1 MLSAKYIKNRNS
13 ISNDIKTINSS
24 KNFKRLHL
32 DIPNSNSS
40 NSVEKNKILKL
51 LNFDHMKKI
60 NISEMNNKIT
70 EPNKIIF
77 SNLRLRN
84 LQILSNDSS
93 LNKLGKST
101 LDVNK
106 MFGKIKLPKNK
117 EKEEIKKV
125 HNEKFFSF
133 KNEYILKFAKNA
145 EYFNTF
151 EKNSEL
157 ISENRKDNF
166 NENFKKIKRMLKN
179 ITNIFFNDY
188 KVKINNDEDS
198 KLEIFDRKSGFYK
211 YKTNLKA
218 KSNKSLDLPR
228 IFATLPNEDISDLS
242 IIEKNSV
249 CESKMDENLNIKN
262 KDIISG
268 WHQFCTLMN
277 KFISLIFTELR
288 ENKENIRKLNQKLKD
303 YEVRL
308 ENSTKEI
315 DKMQSFLSKYE
326 VNSKIFLKIK
336 NEKEIEKV
344 KSIFNKKEN
353 EYILSNFRLKNEIK
367 NLTSLLDENQK
378 YYHKCKELE
387 NDINKGKQ
395 KNEELK
401 YFYNQELQAKN
412 MENIIHTEK
421 EEQLELKIKE
431 LEKVIKGLQNDKDEY
446 KKKYIENQ
454 IKVKNLSMN
463 MNERNEN
470 ILMQNEEIEWFVR
483 EYGKLN
489 NNYLNIKRDLN
500 NIENSLLNKMK
511 KQEGNIT
518 KDEKNSNN
526 KEEEDDNNE
535 SENSFLE
542 NMFQI
547 K

>member
-13 ISNDIKTINSS
+13 ISNDIKNINSS

-106 MFGKIKLPKNK
+106 MFGKINFPKNK

-179 ITNIFFNDY
+179 ITNLFFNDY

-288 ENKENIRKLNQKLKD
+288 ENKENIRKQNQKLKD

>member
-13 ISNDIKTINSS
+13 ISNDIKNINSS

-106 MFGKIKLPKNK
+106 MFGKINLPKNK

-288 ENKENIRKLNQKLKD
+288 ENKENIRKQNQKLKD

-431 LEKVIKGLQNDKDEY
+431 LEKVIQGLQNDKDEY

-489 NNYLNIKRDLN
+489 NNYLNIKRDLS

-511 KQEGNIT
+511 KQEGNNT

-526 KEEEDDNNE
+526 KEEEDDENE

>member
-13 ISNDIKTINSS
+13 ISNDIKNINSS

-106 MFGKIKLPKNK
+106 MFGKINLPKNK

-179 ITNIFFNDY
+179 ITNLFFNDY

-268 WHQFCTLMN
+268 WYQFCTLMN

-288 ENKENIRKLNQKLKD
+288 ENKENIRKQNQKLKD

-431 LEKVIKGLQNDKDEY
+431 LEKVIQGLQNDKDEY

>member
-13 ISNDIKTINSS
+13 ISNDIKNINSS

-106 MFGKIKLPKNK
+106 MFGKINLPKNK

-179 ITNIFFNDY
+179 ITNLFFNDY

-431 LEKVIKGLQNDKDEY
+431 LEKVIQGLQNDKDEY

-489 NNYLNIKRDLN
+489 NNYLNIKRDLS

-511 KQEGNIT
+511 KQEGNDT

-526 KEEEDDNNE
+526 KEEEDDKNE

>member
-13 ISNDIKTINSS
+13 ISNDIKNINSS

-106 MFGKIKLPKNK
+106 MFGKINLPKNK

-179 ITNIFFNDY
+179 ITNLFFNDY

-431 LEKVIKGLQNDKDEY
+431 LEKVIQGLQNDKDEY

-489 NNYLNIKRDLN
+489 NNYLNIKRDLS

-511 KQEGNIT
+511 KQEGNNT

-526 KEEEDDNNE
+526 KEEEDDENE

>member
-13 ISNDIKTINSS
+13 ISNDIKNINSS

-106 MFGKIKLPKNK
+106 MFGKINLPKNK

-179 ITNIFFNDY
+179 ITNLFFNDY

-288 ENKENIRKLNQKLKD
+288 ENKENIRKQNQKLKD

-511 KQEGNIT
+511 KQEGNNT

>member
-13 ISNDIKTINSS
+13 ISNDIKNINSS

-106 MFGKIKLPKNK
+106 MFGKINLPKNK

-179 ITNIFFNDY
+179 ITNLFFNDY

-242 IIEKNSV
+242 IIEKNSI

-431 LEKVIKGLQNDKDEY
+431 LEKVIQGLQNDKDEY

>member
-13 ISNDIKTINSS
+13 ISNDIKNINSS

-106 MFGKIKLPKNK
+106 MFGKINLPKNK

-166 NENFKKIKRMLKN
+166 NENFKKIKGMLKN
-179 ITNIFFNDY
+179 ITNLFFNDY

-288 ENKENIRKLNQKLKD
+288 ENKENIRKQNQKLKD

>member
-13 ISNDIKTINSS
+13 ISNDIKNINSS

-106 MFGKIKLPKNK
+106 MFGKINLPKNK

-401 YFYNQELQAKN
+401 DYFNQELQVKN

-431 LEKVIKGLQNDKDEY
+431 LEKVIQGLQNDKDEY

>member
-13 ISNDIKTINSS
+13 ISNDKKNINSS

-106 MFGKIKLPKNK
+106 MFGKINLPKNK

-179 ITNIFFNDY
+179 ITNLFFNDY

-268 WHQFCTLMN
+268 WYQFCTLMN

-511 KQEGNIT
+511 KQEGNNT

-526 KEEEDDNNE
+526 KEEEDDQNE

>member
-13 ISNDIKTINSS
+13 ISNDIKNINSS

-106 MFGKIKLPKNK
+106 MFGKINLPKNK

-166 NENFKKIKRMLKN
+166 NENFKKIKGMLKN
-179 ITNIFFNDY
+179 ITNLFFNDY

-288 ENKENIRKLNQKLKD
+288 ENKENIRKQNQKLKD

-431 LEKVIKGLQNDKDEY
+431 LEKVIQGLQNDKDEY

>member
-13 ISNDIKTINSS
+13 ISNDKKNINSS

-106 MFGKIKLPKNK
+106 MFGKINLPKNK

-268 WHQFCTLMN
+268 WYQFCTLMN

-431 LEKVIKGLQNDKDEY
+431 LEKVIQGLQNDKDEY

-518 KDEKNSNN
+518 KDEKSSNN

>member
-13 ISNDIKTINSS
+13 ISNDIKNINSS

-106 MFGKIKLPKNK
+106 MFGKINLPKNK

-179 ITNIFFNDY
+179 ITNLFFNDY

-268 WHQFCTLMN
+268 WYQFCTLMN

-431 LEKVIKGLQNDKDEY
+431 LEKVIQGLQNDKDEY

-526 KEEEDDNNE
+526 KEEEDDQNE

>member
-13 ISNDIKTINSS
+13 ISNDIKNINSS

-106 MFGKIKLPKNK
+106 MFGKINLPKNK

-431 LEKVIKGLQNDKDEY
+431 LEKVIQGLQNDKDEY

>member
-13 ISNDIKTINSS
+13 ISNDIKNINSS

-84 LQILSNDSS
+84 LQILSNDLS

-106 MFGKIKLPKNK
+106 MFGKINLPKNK

-125 HNEKFFSF
+125 HNEQFFSF

-179 ITNIFFNDY
+179 ITNLFFNDY

-288 ENKENIRKLNQKLKD
+288 ENKENIRKQNQKLKD

>member
-13 ISNDIKTINSS
+13 ISNDIKNINSS

-106 MFGKIKLPKNK
+106 MFGKINLPKNK

-179 ITNIFFNDY
+179 ITNLFFNDY

-431 LEKVIKGLQNDKDEY
+431 LEKVIQGLQNDKDEY

-489 NNYLNIKRDLN
+489 NNYLNIKRDLS

-511 KQEGNIT
+511 KQEGNNT

-526 KEEEDDNNE
+526 KEEEDDKNE

>member
-13 ISNDIKTINSS
+13 ISNDKKNINSS

-106 MFGKIKLPKNK
+106 MFGKINLPKNK

-288 ENKENIRKLNQKLKD
+288 ENKENIRKQNQKLKD

-431 LEKVIKGLQNDKDEY
+431 LEKVIQGLQNDKDEY

>member
-106 MFGKIKLPKNK
+106 MFGKINLPKNK

-179 ITNIFFNDY
+179 ITNLFFNDY

-288 ENKENIRKLNQKLKD
+288 ENKENIRKLNQKFKD

-431 LEKVIKGLQNDKDEY
+431 LEKVIKGLKNDKDEY

-489 NNYLNIKRDLN
+489 NNYLNIKRDLS

-511 KQEGNIT
+511 KQEGNNT

-526 KEEEDDNNE
+526 KEEEDDKNE

>member
-13 ISNDIKTINSS
+13 ISNDIKNINSS

-106 MFGKIKLPKNK
+106 MFGKINLPKNK

-483 EYGKLN
+483 EY
-489 NNYLNIKRDLN
+489 
-500 NIENSLLNKMK
+500 
-511 KQEGNIT
+511 
-518 KDEKNSNN
+518 
-526 KEEEDDNNE
+526 
-535 SENSFLE
+535 
-542 NMFQI
+542 
-547 K
+547 

>member
-13 ISNDIKTINSS
+13 ISNDIKNINSS

-106 MFGKIKLPKNK
+106 MFGKINLPKNK

-179 ITNIFFNDY
+179 ITNLFFNDY

-288 ENKENIRKLNQKLKD
+288 ENKENIRKLNQKFKD

-431 LEKVIKGLQNDKDEY
+431 LEKVIKGLKNDKDEY

-489 NNYLNIKRDLN
+489 NNYLNIKRDLS

-511 KQEGNIT
+511 KQEGNNT

-526 KEEEDDNNE
+526 KEEEDDKNE

>member
-13 ISNDIKTINSS
+13 ISNDIKNINSS

-106 MFGKIKLPKNK
+106 MFGKINLPKNK

-431 LEKVIKGLQNDKDEY
+431 LEKVIQGLQNDKDEY

-526 KEEEDDNNE
+526 KEEEDDKNE

>member
-13 ISNDIKTINSS
+13 ISNDIKNINSS

-84 LQILSNDSS
+84 LQILSNDLS

-106 MFGKIKLPKNK
+106 MFGKINLPKNN

-179 ITNIFFNDY
+179 ITNLFFNDY

-431 LEKVIKGLQNDKDEY
+431 LEKVIQGLQNDKDEY

-526 KEEEDDNNE
+526 KEEEDDKNE

>member
-13 ISNDIKTINSS
+13 ISNDIKNINSS

-106 MFGKIKLPKNK
+106 MFGKINLPKNK

-288 ENKENIRKLNQKLKD
+288 ENKENIGKLNQKLKD

-308 ENSTKEI
+308 ENSSKEI

-431 LEKVIKGLQNDKDEY
+431 LEKVIQGLQNDKDEY

>member
-13 ISNDIKTINSS
+13 ISNDIKNINSS

-106 MFGKIKLPKNK
+106 MFGKINFPKNK

-145 EYFNTF
+145 EYFNSF

-179 ITNIFFNDY
+179 ITNLFFNDY

-268 WHQFCTLMN
+268 WYQFCTLMN

-431 LEKVIKGLQNDKDEY
+431 LEKVIQGLQNDKDEY

-489 NNYLNIKRDLN
+489 NNYLNIKRDLS

-511 KQEGNIT
+511 KQEGNNT

-526 KEEEDDNNE
+526 KEEEDDENE

>member
-13 ISNDIKTINSS
+13 ISNDIKNINSS

-106 MFGKIKLPKNK
+106 MFGKINLPKNK

-125 HNEKFFSF
+125 HNEFFSF

-179 ITNIFFNDY
+179 ITNLFFNDY

-326 VNSKIFLKIK
+326 VNSKIYLKIK

-395 KNEELK
+395 NNEELK

-431 LEKVIKGLQNDKDEY
+431 LEKVIQGLQNDKDEY

>member
-13 ISNDIKTINSS
+13 ISNDIKNINSS

-106 MFGKIKLPKNK
+106 MFGKINLPKNK

-166 NENFKKIKRMLKN
+166 NENFKKIKGMLKN
-179 ITNIFFNDY
+179 ITNLFFNDY

-288 ENKENIRKLNQKLKD
+288 ENKENIGKLNQKLKD

-308 ENSTKEI
+308 ENSSKEI

-431 LEKVIKGLQNDKDEY
+431 LEKVIQGLQNDKDEY

>member
-13 ISNDIKTINSS
+13 ISNDIKNINSS

-60 NISEMNNKIT
+60 NISEINNKIT

-106 MFGKIKLPKNK
+106 MFGKINLPKNK

-179 ITNIFFNDY
+179 ITNLFFNDY

-401 YFYNQELQAKN
+401 YFYNQELQEKN

-431 LEKVIKGLQNDKDEY
+431 LEKVIQGLQNDKDEY

-489 NNYLNIKRDLN
+489 NNYLNIKRDLS

-511 KQEGNIT
+511 KQEGNNT

-526 KEEEDDNNE
+526 KEEEDDKNE

>member
-13 ISNDIKTINSS
+13 ISNDIKNINSS

-106 MFGKIKLPKNK
+106 MFGKINLPKNK

-179 ITNIFFNDY
+179 ITNLFFNDY

-288 ENKENIRKLNQKLKD
+288 ENKENIRKQNQKLKD

-431 LEKVIKGLQNDKDEY
+431 LEKVIQGLQSDKDEY

>member
-1 MLSAKYIKNRNS
+1 MLSAKYIKNRNI
-13 ISNDIKTINSS
+13 ISNDIKNINSS

-106 MFGKIKLPKNK
+106 MFGKINFPKNK

-145 EYFNTF
+145 EYFNSF

-179 ITNIFFNDY
+179 ITNLFFNDY

-268 WHQFCTLMN
+268 WYQFCTLMN

-431 LEKVIKGLQNDKDEY
+431 LEKVIQGLQNDKDEY

-489 NNYLNIKRDLN
+489 NNYLNIKRDLS

-511 KQEGNIT
+511 KQEGNNT

-526 KEEEDDNNE
+526 KEEEDDENE

>member
-13 ISNDIKTINSS
+13 ISNDIKNINSS

-106 MFGKIKLPKNK
+106 MFGKINLPKNK

-179 ITNIFFNDY
+179 ITNLFFNDY

-268 WHQFCTLMN
+268 WYQFCTLMN

-288 ENKENIRKLNQKLKD
+288 ENKENIRKQSQKLKD

-378 YYHKCKELE
+378 YFHKCKELE

-431 LEKVIKGLQNDKDEY
+431 LEKVIQGLQNDKDEY

>member
-13 ISNDIKTINSS
+13 ISNDIKNINSS

-106 MFGKIKLPKNK
+106 MFGKINLPKNK

-179 ITNIFFNDY
+179 ITNLFFNDY

-288 ENKENIRKLNQKLKD
+288 ENKENIRKLNQKFKD

-431 LEKVIKGLQNDKDEY
+431 LEKVIQGLQNDKDEY

-489 NNYLNIKRDLN
+489 NNYLNIKRDLS

-511 KQEGNIT
+511 KQEGNNT

-526 KEEEDDNNE
+526 KEEEDDQNE

>member
-1 MLSAKYIKNRNS
+1 MMSEKYIKNRNS
-13 ISNDIKTINSS
+13 ISNDIKNINSS

-106 MFGKIKLPKNK
+106 MFGKINLPKNK

-151 EKNSEL
+151 EKNLEL

-179 ITNIFFNDY
+179 ITNLFFNDY

-431 LEKVIKGLQNDKDEY
+431 LEKVIQGLQNDKDEY

>member
-13 ISNDIKTINSS
+13 ISNDIKNINSS

-106 MFGKIKLPKNK
+106 MFGKINLPKNK

-288 ENKENIRKLNQKLKD
+288 ENKENIRKQNQKLKD

-431 LEKVIKGLQNDKDEY
+431 LEKVIQGLQNDKDEY

>member
-13 ISNDIKTINSS
+13 ISNDIKNINSS

-106 MFGKIKLPKNK
+106 MFGKINLPKNK

-431 LEKVIKGLQNDKDEY
+431 LEKVIQGLQSDKDEY

-500 NIENSLLNKMK
+500 NIENSLLKKMK

>member
-13 ISNDIKTINSS
+13 ISNDIKNINSS

-106 MFGKIKLPKNK
+106 MFGKINLPKNK

-166 NENFKKIKRMLKN
+166 NENFKKIKGMLKN
-179 ITNIFFNDY
+179 ITNLFFNDY

-288 ENKENIRKLNQKLKD
+288 ENKENIGKLNQKLKD

-308 ENSTKEI
+308 ENSSKEI

-431 LEKVIKGLQNDKDEY
+431 LEKVIQGLQNDKDEY

-470 ILMQNEEIEWFVR
+470 ILMQNEEIEWFIR
-483 EYGKLN
+483 EYNKLN
-489 NNYLNIKRDLN
+489 NNYINIKKDFH
-500 NIENSLLNKMK
+500 NIENSLLNKLK
-511 KQEGNIT
+511 NQEQIKEEN
-518 KDEKNSNN
+518 KENN
-526 KEEEDDNNE
+526 KEENNDKNE
-535 SENSFLE
+535 SEKSFLE
-542 NMFQI
+542 NMFEIQ
-547 K
+547 

>member
-13 ISNDIKTINSS
+13 ISNDIKNINSS

-106 MFGKIKLPKNK
+106 MFGKINLPKNK

-125 HNEKFFSF
+125 HNEFFSF

-288 ENKENIRKLNQKLKD
+288 ENKENIRKQNQKLKD

-431 LEKVIKGLQNDKDEY
+431 LEKVIQGLQSDKDEY

-511 KQEGNIT
+511 KQEGNNT

-526 KEEEDDNNE
+526 KEEEDDENE

>member
-13 ISNDIKTINSS
+13 ISNDIKNINSS

-106 MFGKIKLPKNK
+106 MFGKINLPKNK

-145 EYFNTF
+145 EYFNSF

-288 ENKENIRKLNQKLKD
+288 ENKENIRKQNQKLKD

-431 LEKVIKGLQNDKDEY
+431 LEKVIQGLQNDKDEY

>member
-13 ISNDIKTINSS
+13 ISNDIKNINSS

-106 MFGKIKLPKNK
+106 MFGKINLPKNK

-308 ENSTKEI
+308 ENSKKEI

-431 LEKVIKGLQNDKDEY
+431 LEKVIQGLQNDKDEY

>member
-13 ISNDIKTINSS
+13 ISNDIKNINSS

-106 MFGKIKLPKNK
+106 MFGKINFPKNK

-288 ENKENIRKLNQKLKD
+288 ENKENIRKQNQKLKD

-431 LEKVIKGLQNDKDEY
+431 LEKVIQGLQNDKDEY